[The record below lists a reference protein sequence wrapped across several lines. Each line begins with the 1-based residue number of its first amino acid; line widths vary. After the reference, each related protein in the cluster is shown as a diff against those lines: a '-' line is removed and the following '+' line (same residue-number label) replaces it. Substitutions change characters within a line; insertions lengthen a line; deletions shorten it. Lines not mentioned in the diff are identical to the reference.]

1 MEAELDWTKISELD
15 LDDAR
20 DLNIALSFIENGDD
34 HDNFCVLELMTEHKD
49 PDRFSNFF
57 IEALSDTSD
66 LVVIQALEGLELVD
80 DVEPEIVDLIHD
92 CLDNFDPTVRW
103 YALQTLCTH
112 RNGRTDAL
120 IHTYITKDISLTE
133 IVCCYFYLFLHC
145 GKEYEERF
153 LRQLETEEIGA
164 VRWFC
169 GFVLDSSWHEA
180 EFDFPDLKERLAA
193 RLAREK
199 ALLNRTDLIKRLEET
214 LDHVSECVA

>member
-1 MEAELDWTKISELD
+1 MKAEFADIEVEKLN

-20 DLNIALSFIENGDD
+20 DLNIAQWFIENGDD
-34 HDNFCVLELMTEHKD
+34 LEKFYVLELMTEHEN

-57 IEALSDTSD
+57 IEALSDSTD

-80 DVEPEIVDLIHD
+80 DIEPQIVDRIHD

-103 YALQTLCTH
+103 YAIQTLCTH
-112 RNGRTDAL
+112 RNERTDAL
-120 IHTYITKDISLTE
+120 IQSYIAKEISLTE

-145 GKEYEERF
+145 GKQYEERF
-153 LRQLETEEIGA
+153 LRQLETEETGA

-169 GFVLDSSWHEA
+169 GFVLDSNWHEA

-199 ALLNRTDLIKRLEET
+199 ALFNRPDLIKRLEET
-214 LDHVSECVA
+214 IDHVSECIA